1 MKKIFNIIIAGT
13 ALMSAVSCADMLN
26 TAPSD
31 QIASG
36 NMWTTPELAAKG
48 MNGLYETFFNRK
60 QNKGTQVRSENLDG
74 LNKYGI
80 EALGFCTDYYSNNYP
95 IYLLYNETKRAN
107 DWQINHEWQF
117 VYTIIHATNDAI
129 ANLGKAG
136 LDEATY
142 QRYICEAKFLRAWA
156 YYRANM
162 FWQGVPIY
170 LEPVSNEQCTKTQ
183 SSAAEVWNVVITDLT
198 DCINNQYMPD
208 NTLTENYGRP
218 SKGAA
223 YALRGM
229 AYMWMARGSQG
240 YEERWD
246 VDDPGL
252 VDPEQG
258 VEPLHPEYFDNAIAD
273 FEKVSECGYDLW
285 DDGTPE
291 SYINFFEAANE
302 KDNEMIFAIQ
312 YDEASGFCD
321 NIQQAVGASDT
332 YTGWDEVKP
341 SADFVDYY
349 QNSDGTPFS
358 WFEWAEDWNEAH
370 PDQQPID
377 WDELTPKQ
385 RAVFFFRDGL
395 KSNPAYED
403 EQHHLR
409 TQAIG
414 ICGQDIFDKYYLDE
428 GNEAR
433 IKTAYDNRDP
443 RLKQTIVTPYEP
455 VDCYTANY
463 NNDENM
469 IGKQMRW
476 PLYERGTDGGD
487 FWLEK
492 RASAFYCFRKYVR
505 FTKGELID
513 RARCYTDF
521 PLIRYTDVLL
531 QWAEALI
538 ERERF
543 AEAANKINDVRS
555 RAGMP
560 PISAGS
566 KEEMRKAVR
575 YERRVEFPVE
585 AINFFDENRWGTYRK
600 TKFKNQDIHGGQSW
614 WGDNTVEY
622 AWYWQN
628 NIWPWSIP
636 MAEHQRNPNLR
647 TSPGWIY

>member
-1 MKKIFNIIIAGT
+1 MKKIFNIIITGA
-13 ALMSAVSCADMLN
+13 ALVSAVSCADMLN
-26 TAPSD
+26 TSPSD
-31 QIASG
+31 QITSG

-60 QNKGTQVRSENLDG
+60 QSKGTQVRSENLDG

-80 EALGFCTDYYSNNYP
+80 EALGFCTDYYANNYP

-117 VYTIIHATNDAI
+117 VYTIIHAANDAI

-142 QRYICEAKFLRAWA
+142 QRYICEARFLRAWA

-183 SSAAEVWNVVITDLT
+183 STAAEVWQVVIDDLT
-198 DCINNQYMPD
+198 YCIDSQYMPD

-240 YEERWD
+240 YMDRGRQG
-246 VDDPGL
+246 DDPGT
-252 VDPEQG
+252 VDPATG
-258 VEPLHPEYFDNAIAD
+258 AEPQHPEYFSNAAND
-273 FEKVSECGYDLW
+273 FSKVSECGYDLW

-321 NIQQAVGASDT
+321 NIQQAVGARDT
-332 YTGWDEVKP
+332 YGGWDEVKP

-358 WFEWAEDWNEAH
+358 WSEWATEQE
-370 PDQQPID
+370 IEG
-377 WDELTPKQ
+377 WDNLTAKQ
-385 RAVFFFRDGL
+385 RAVFFCRDGL
-395 KSNPAYED
+395 ESNPDLAS
-403 EQHHLR
+403 QK

-414 ICGQDIFDKYYLDE
+414 VCGQDVFDRYYLDD
-428 GNEAR
+428 GNEDR
-433 IKTAYDNRDP
+433 IRTAYENRDP
-443 RLKQTIVTPYEP
+443 RLKQTILTPYEP
-455 VDCYTANY
+455 VDCYTPNY
-463 NNDENM
+463 NGDENM
-469 IGKQMRW
+469 IAKELRW
-476 PLYERGTDGGD
+476 PLYQQGTSYGD
-487 FWLEK
+487 FWMDK
-492 RASAFYCFRKYVR
+492 RTSGYYNFRKYVR

-513 RARCYTDF
+513 RQRCYTDF

-538 ERERF
+538 ELDQF
-543 AEAANKINDVRS
+543 TEAANKINDVRS

-560 PISAGS
+560 PVSAGS
-566 KEEMRKAVR
+566 KEQMREAVR

-585 AINFFDENRWGTYRK
+585 AINFFDENRWGTYRQ

-622 AWYWQN
+622 AWYWQDCV
-628 NIWPWSIP
+628 WPWSIP
-636 MAEHQRNPNLR
+636 MAEHQRNPAMQ

>member
-1 MKKIFNIIIAGT
+1 MKRIFNIIITGV
-13 ALMSAVSCADMLN
+13 ALLSTVSCADMLN
-26 TAPSD
+26 TAPAD

-36 NMWTTPELAAKG
+36 NMWTSPELAAKG

-80 EALGFCTDYYSNNYP
+80 EGLGFCTDYYANNYP

-117 VYTIIHATNDAI
+117 VYTIIHAANDAI
-129 ANLGKAG
+129 ANLWKAG

-170 LEPVSNEQCTKTQ
+170 LEPVSNEQCTRVQ
-183 SSAAEVWNVVITDLT
+183 SSAEDVWNVVITDLN

-240 YEERWD
+240 YMARWSD
-246 VDDPGL
+246 IDDPGII
-252 VDPEQG
+252 DPSVG

-273 FEKVSECGYDLW
+273 FSKVSECGYDLW
-285 DDGTPE
+285 NDGTPE
-291 SYINFFEAANE
+291 SYINFFTAENE

-312 YDEASGFCD
+312 YDEASGFAD
-321 NIQQAVGASDT
+321 NIQQAVGSRDT
-332 YTGWDEVKP
+332 YGGWSEVKP

-358 WFEWAEDWNEAH
+358 WSKWAEE
-370 PDQQPID
+370 QGIEG
-377 WDELTPKQ
+377 WDGLTDKQ
-385 RAVFFFRDGL
+385 RAVFFCRDGL
-395 KSNPAYED
+395 NSNSALAS
-403 EQHHLR
+403 QR

-414 ICGQDIFDKYYLDE
+414 VCGQDIFDRYYLDD
-428 GNEAR
+428 GNEDR
-433 IKTAYDNRDP
+433 IRTAYDNRDP

-455 VDCYTANY
+455 VDCYTPNY
-463 NNDENM
+463 ANDENM
-469 IGKQMRW
+469 IGKELRW
-476 PLYERGTDGGD
+476 PLYQQGTSYGD
-487 FWLEK
+487 FWLDK
-492 RASAFYCFRKYVR
+492 RTSAYYNYRKYVR
-505 FTKGELID
+505 FLKGELID
-513 RARCYTDF
+513 RQRCHTDF
-521 PLIRYTDVLL
+521 PLIRYTDVQL

-538 ERERF
+538 ERDQF
-543 AEAANKINDVRS
+543 QEAVNKINDVRR

-560 PISAGS
+560 DIQAGS
-566 KEEMRKAVR
+566 KEQMREAVR

-585 AINFFDENRWGTYRK
+585 AVNFFDENRWGTYRQ
-600 TKFKNQDIHGGQSW
+600 TKFQDQDIHGGQNW

-622 AWYWQN
+622 AWYWQDN
-628 NIWPWSIP
+628 LWPWSIP
-636 MAEHQRNPNLR
+636 MAEHQRNPALR
-647 TSPGWIY
+647 TSPDWIY

>member
-1 MKKIFNIIIAGT
+1 MKRIFNIIITGV
-13 ALMSAVSCADMLN
+13 ALLSTVSCADMLN
-26 TAPSD
+26 TAPAD

-36 NMWTTPELAAKG
+36 NMWTSPELAAKG

-60 QNKGTQVRSENLDG
+60 QNNGTQVRSENLDG

-80 EALGFCTDYYSNNYP
+80 EGLGFCTDYYANNYP

-170 LEPVSNEQCTKTQ
+170 LEPVSNEQCTRSQ
-183 SSAAEVWNVVITDLT
+183 SSAEDVWNVVITDLT

-240 YEERWD
+240 YTARWSD
-246 VDDPGL
+246 IDDPGII
-252 VDPEQG
+252 DPSVG

-273 FEKVSECGYDLW
+273 FSKVSECGYDLW
-285 DDGTPE
+285 DDGTSE
-291 SYINFFEAANE
+291 SYINFFTAANE
-302 KDNEMIFAIQ
+302 KDNEMIFSIQ
-312 YDEASGFCD
+312 YDEAAGFAD
-321 NIQQAVGASDT
+321 NIQQAVGSRDT
-332 YTGWDEVKP
+332 YGGWSEVKP

-349 QNSDGTPFS
+349 QNIDGTPFS
-358 WFEWAEDWNEAH
+358 WSEWAEE
-370 PDQQPID
+370 QGIEG
-377 WDELTPKQ
+377 WDGLTEKQ
-385 RAVFFFRDGL
+385 RAVFFCRDGL
-395 KSNPAYED
+395 NSNSSLAS
-403 EQHHLR
+403 QK

-414 ICGQDIFDKYYLDE
+414 VCGQDIFDRYYLDE
-428 GNEAR
+428 GNEDR
-433 IKTAYDNRDP
+433 IRTAYDNRDP

-455 VDCYTANY
+455 VDCYTQNY

-469 IGKQMRW
+469 IGKELRW
-476 PLYERGTDGGD
+476 PLYQQGTNYGD
-487 FWLEK
+487 FWLDK
-492 RASAFYCFRKYVR
+492 RTSAYYNYRKYVR
-505 FTKGELID
+505 FLKGELID
-513 RARCYTDF
+513 RQRCYTDF
-521 PLIRYTDVLL
+521 PLIRYTDVQL

-538 ERERF
+538 ERDQF
-543 AEAANKINDVRS
+543 PEAANKINDVRR

-560 PISAGS
+560 DIQAGS
-566 KEEMRKAVR
+566 KEQMREAVR

-585 AINFFDENRWGTYRK
+585 AVNFFDENRWGTYRQ
-600 TKFKNQDIHGGQSW
+600 TKFQNQDIHGGQNW

-622 AWYWQN
+622 AWYWQDN
-628 NIWPWSIP
+628 LWPWSIP
-636 MAEHQRNPNLR
+636 MAEHQRNPALR

>member
-1 MKKIFNIIIAGT
+1 MKRIFNIIITGV
-13 ALMSAVSCADMLN
+13 ALLSTVSCADMLN
-26 TAPSD
+26 TAPAD

-36 NMWTTPELAAKG
+36 NMWTSPELAAKG

-60 QNKGTQVRSENLDG
+60 QNNGTQVRSENLDG

-80 EALGFCTDYYSNNYP
+80 EGLGFCTDYYANNYP

-170 LEPVSNEQCTKTQ
+170 LEPVSNAQCTRVQ
-183 SSAAEVWNVVITDLT
+183 SSAEDVWNVVITDLN

-240 YEERWD
+240 YMARWSD
-246 VDDPGL
+246 IDDPGII
-252 VDPEQG
+252 DPSVG

-273 FEKVSECGYDLW
+273 FAKVSECGYDLW
-285 DDGTPE
+285 DDGTSE
-291 SYINFFEAANE
+291 SYINFFTAANE
-302 KDNEMIFAIQ
+302 KDNEMIFSIQ
-312 YDEASGFCD
+312 YDEAAGFAD
-321 NIQQAVGASDT
+321 NIQQAVGSRDT
-332 YTGWDEVKP
+332 YGGWSEVKP

-349 QNSDGTPFS
+349 QNIDGTPFS
-358 WFEWAEDWNEAH
+358 WSEWAEE
-370 PDQQPID
+370 QGIEG
-377 WDELTPKQ
+377 WDGLTEKQ
-385 RAVFFFRDGL
+385 RAVFFCRDGL
-395 KSNPAYED
+395 NSNSSLAS
-403 EQHHLR
+403 QK

-414 ICGQDIFDKYYLDE
+414 VCGQDIFDRYYLDE
-428 GNEAR
+428 GNEDR
-433 IKTAYDNRDP
+433 IRTAYDNRDP

-455 VDCYTANY
+455 VDCYTQNY

-469 IGKQMRW
+469 IGKELRW
-476 PLYERGTDGGD
+476 PLYQQGTNYGD
-487 FWLEK
+487 FWLDK
-492 RASAFYCFRKYVR
+492 RTSAYYNYRKYVR
-505 FTKGELID
+505 FLKGELID
-513 RARCYTDF
+513 RQRCYTDF
-521 PLIRYTDVLL
+521 PLIRYTDVQL

-538 ERERF
+538 ERDQF
-543 AEAANKINDVRS
+543 QEAANKINDVRR

-560 PISAGS
+560 DIQVGS
-566 KEEMRKAVR
+566 KEQMREAVR

-585 AINFFDENRWGTYRK
+585 AVNFFDENRWGTYRQ
-600 TKFKNQDIHGGQSW
+600 TKFQNQDIHGGQNW

-622 AWYWQN
+622 AWYWQDN
-628 NIWPWSIP
+628 LWPWSIP
-636 MAEHQRNPNLR
+636 MAEHQRNPEMR

>member
-1 MKKIFNIIIAGT
+1 MKRIFNIIITGV
-13 ALMSAVSCADMLN
+13 ALLSTVSCADMLN
-26 TAPSD
+26 TAPAD

-36 NMWTTPELAAKG
+36 NMWTSPELAAKG

-80 EALGFCTDYYSNNYP
+80 EGLGFCTDYYANNYP

-117 VYTIIHATNDAI
+117 VYTIIHAANDAI

-170 LEPVSNEQCTKTQ
+170 LEPVSNAQCTRVQ
-183 SSAAEVWNVVITDLT
+183 SSAEDVWNVVITDLN

-240 YEERWD
+240 YMARWSD
-246 VDDPGL
+246 IDDPGII
-252 VDPEQG
+252 DPSVG

-273 FEKVSECGYDLW
+273 FSKVSECGYDLW
-285 DDGTPE
+285 DDGTSE
-291 SYINFFEAANE
+291 SYINFFTAANE
-302 KDNEMIFAIQ
+302 KDNEMIFSIQ
-312 YDEASGFCD
+312 YDEAAGFAD
-321 NIQQAVGASDT
+321 NIQQAVGSRDT
-332 YTGWDEVKP
+332 YGGWSEVKP

-349 QNSDGTPFS
+349 QNIDGTPFS
-358 WFEWAEDWNEAH
+358 WSEWAEE
-370 PDQQPID
+370 QGIEG
-377 WDELTPKQ
+377 WDGLTEKQ
-385 RAVFFFRDGL
+385 RAVFFCRDGL
-395 KSNPAYED
+395 NSNSSLAS
-403 EQHHLR
+403 QK

-414 ICGQDIFDKYYLDE
+414 VCGQDIFDRYYLDE
-428 GNEAR
+428 GNEDR
-433 IKTAYDNRDP
+433 IRTAYDNRDP

-455 VDCYTANY
+455 VDCYTPNY
-463 NNDENM
+463 ANDENM
-469 IGKQMRW
+469 IGKELRW
-476 PLYERGTDGGD
+476 PLYQQGTNYGD
-487 FWLEK
+487 FWLDK
-492 RASAFYCFRKYVR
+492 RTSAYYNYRKYVR
-505 FTKGELID
+505 FLKGELID
-513 RARCYTDF
+513 RQRCYTDF
-521 PLIRYTDVLL
+521 PLIRYTDVQL

-538 ERERF
+538 ERDQF
-543 AEAANKINDVRS
+543 QEAANKINDVRR

-560 PISAGS
+560 DIQVGS
-566 KEEMRKAVR
+566 KEQMREAVR

-585 AINFFDENRWGTYRK
+585 AVNFFDENRWGTYRQ
-600 TKFKNQDIHGGQSW
+600 TKFQNQDIHGGQNW

-622 AWYWQN
+622 AWYWQDN
-628 NIWPWSIP
+628 LWPWSIP
-636 MAEHQRNPNLR
+636 MAEHQRNPEMR

>member
-1 MKKIFNIIIAGT
+1 MKRIFNIIITGV
-13 ALMSAVSCADMLN
+13 ALLSTVSCADMLN
-26 TAPSD
+26 TAPAD

-36 NMWTTPELAAKG
+36 NMWTSPELAAKG

-80 EALGFCTDYYSNNYP
+80 EGLGFCTDYYANNYP

-117 VYTIIHATNDAI
+117 VYTIIHAANDAI

-170 LEPVSNEQCTKTQ
+170 LEPVSNAQCTRVQ
-183 SSAAEVWNVVITDLT
+183 SSAEDVWNVVITDLN

-240 YEERWD
+240 YMARWSD
-246 VDDPGL
+246 IDDPGII
-252 VDPEQG
+252 DPSVG

-273 FEKVSECGYDLW
+273 FSKVSECGYDLW
-285 DDGTPE
+285 NDGTPE
-291 SYINFFEAANE
+291 SYINFFTAENE

-312 YDEASGFCD
+312 YDEASGFAD
-321 NIQQAVGASDT
+321 NIQQAVGSRDT
-332 YTGWDEVKP
+332 YGGWSEVKP

-358 WFEWAEDWNEAH
+358 WSEWAEE
-370 PDQQPID
+370 QGIEG
-377 WDELTPKQ
+377 WDGLTDKQ
-385 RAVFFFRDGL
+385 RAVFFCRDGL
-395 KSNPAYED
+395 NSNSALAS
-403 EQHHLR
+403 QR

-414 ICGQDIFDKYYLDE
+414 VCGQDIFDRYYLDD
-428 GNEAR
+428 GNEDR
-433 IKTAYDNRDP
+433 IRTAYDNRDH

-455 VDCYTANY
+455 VDCYTPNY
-463 NNDENM
+463 ANDENM
-469 IGKQMRW
+469 IGKELRW
-476 PLYERGTDGGD
+476 PLYQQGTSYGD
-487 FWLEK
+487 FWLDK
-492 RASAFYCFRKYVR
+492 RTSAYYNYRKYVR
-505 FTKGELID
+505 FLKGELID
-513 RARCYTDF
+513 RQRCHTDF
-521 PLIRYTDVLL
+521 PLIRYTDVQL

-538 ERERF
+538 ERDQF
-543 AEAANKINDVRS
+543 QEAVNKINDVRR

-560 PISAGS
+560 DIQAGS
-566 KEEMRKAVR
+566 KEQMREAVR

-585 AINFFDENRWGTYRK
+585 AVNFFDENRWGTYRQ
-600 TKFKNQDIHGGQSW
+600 TKFQNQDIHGGQNW

-622 AWYWQN
+622 AWYWQDN
-628 NIWPWSIP
+628 LWPWSIP
-636 MAEHQRNPNLR
+636 MAEHQRNPALR

>member
-1 MKKIFNIIIAGT
+1 MKRIFDIIISGAV
-13 ALMSAVSCADMLN
+13 LLSAVSCADMLN

-31 QIASG
+31 QISSG
-36 NMWTTPELAAKG
+36 NMWSSPELAAKG

-80 EALGFCTDYYSNNYP
+80 EGLGFCTDYYANNYP

-170 LEPVSNEQCTKTQ
+170 LEPVSNEQCTRSQ
-183 SSAAEVWNVVITDLT
+183 SSAEDVWNVVITDLT

-240 YEERWD
+240 YTARWSD
-246 VDDPGL
+246 IDDPGII
-252 VDPEQG
+252 DPSVG

-273 FEKVSECGYDLW
+273 FAKVSECGYDLW
-285 DDGTPE
+285 DDGTSE
-291 SYINFFEAANE
+291 SYINFFTAANE
-302 KDNEMIFAIQ
+302 KDNEMIFSIQ
-312 YDEASGFCD
+312 YDEAAGFAD
-321 NIQQAVGASDT
+321 NIQQAVGSRDT
-332 YTGWDEVKP
+332 YGGWSEVKP

-349 QNSDGTPFS
+349 QNIDGTPFS
-358 WFEWAEDWNEAH
+358 WSEWAEE
-370 PDQQPID
+370 QGIEG
-377 WDELTPKQ
+377 WDGLTEKQ
-385 RAVFFFRDGL
+385 RAVFFCRDGL
-395 KSNPAYED
+395 NSNSSLAS
-403 EQHHLR
+403 QK

-414 ICGQDIFDKYYLDE
+414 VCGQDIFDRYYLDE
-428 GNEAR
+428 GNEDR
-433 IKTAYDNRDP
+433 IRTAYDNRDP

-455 VDCYTANY
+455 VDCYTQNY

-469 IGKQMRW
+469 IGKELRW
-476 PLYERGTDGGD
+476 PLYQQGTNYGD
-487 FWLEK
+487 FWLDK
-492 RASAFYCFRKYVR
+492 RTSAYYNYRKYVR
-505 FTKGELID
+505 FLKGELID
-513 RARCYTDF
+513 RQRCYTDF
-521 PLIRYTDVLL
+521 PLIRYTDVQL

-538 ERERF
+538 ERDQF
-543 AEAANKINDVRS
+543 QEAANKINDVRR

-560 PISAGS
+560 DIQAGS
-566 KEEMRKAVR
+566 KEQMREAVR

-585 AINFFDENRWGTYRK
+585 AVNFFDENRWGTYRQ
-600 TKFKNQDIHGGQSW
+600 TKFQNQDIHGGQNW

-622 AWYWQN
+622 AWYWQDN
-628 NIWPWSIP
+628 LWPWSIP
-636 MAEHQRNPNLR
+636 MAEHQRNPALR

>member
-1 MKKIFNIIIAGT
+1 MKRIFDIIISGV
-13 ALMSAVSCADMLN
+13 ALLSTVSCADMLN
-26 TAPSD
+26 TAPAD

-36 NMWTTPELAAKG
+36 NMWTSPELAAKG

-60 QNKGTQVRSENLDG
+60 QNNGTQVRSENLDG

-80 EALGFCTDYYSNNYP
+80 EGLGFCTDYYANNYP

-170 LEPVSNEQCTKTQ
+170 LEPVSNEQCTRSQ
-183 SSAAEVWNVVITDLT
+183 SSAEDVWNVVITDLT

-240 YEERWD
+240 YMARWSD
-246 VDDPGL
+246 IDDPGII
-252 VDPEQG
+252 DPSVG

-273 FEKVSECGYDLW
+273 FAKVSECGYDLW
-285 DDGTPE
+285 DDGTSE
-291 SYINFFEAANE
+291 SYINFFTAANE
-302 KDNEMIFAIQ
+302 KDNEMIFSIQ
-312 YDEASGFCD
+312 YDEAAGFAD
-321 NIQQAVGASDT
+321 NIQQAVGSRDT
-332 YTGWDEVKP
+332 YGGWSEVKP

-349 QNSDGTPFS
+349 QNIDGTPFS
-358 WFEWAEDWNEAH
+358 WSEWAEE
-370 PDQQPID
+370 QGIEG
-377 WDELTPKQ
+377 WDGLTEKQ
-385 RAVFFFRDGL
+385 RAVFFCRDGL
-395 KSNPAYED
+395 NSNSSLAS
-403 EQHHLR
+403 QK

-414 ICGQDIFDKYYLDE
+414 VCGQDIFDRYYLDE
-428 GNEAR
+428 GNEDR
-433 IKTAYDNRDP
+433 IRTAYDNRDP

-455 VDCYTANY
+455 VDCYTQNY

-469 IGKQMRW
+469 IGKELRW
-476 PLYERGTDGGD
+476 PLYQQGTNYGD
-487 FWLEK
+487 FWLDK
-492 RASAFYCFRKYVR
+492 RTSAYYNYRKYVR
-505 FTKGELID
+505 FLKGELID
-513 RARCYTDF
+513 RQRCYTDF
-521 PLIRYTDVLL
+521 PLIRYTDVQL

-538 ERERF
+538 ERDQF
-543 AEAANKINDVRS
+543 QEAANKINDVRR

-560 PISAGS
+560 DIQAGS
-566 KEEMRKAVR
+566 KEQMREAVR

-585 AINFFDENRWGTYRK
+585 AVNFFDENRWGTYRQ
-600 TKFKNQDIHGGQSW
+600 TKFQNQDIHGGQNW

-622 AWYWQN
+622 AWYWQDN
-628 NIWPWSIP
+628 LWPWSIP
-636 MAEHQRNPNLR
+636 MAEHQRNPALR
-647 TSPGWIY
+647 TSPDWIY

>member
-1 MKKIFNIIIAGT
+1 MKRIFNIIITGV
-13 ALMSAVSCADMLN
+13 ALLSTVSCADMLN

-31 QIASG
+31 QISSG
-36 NMWTTPELAAKG
+36 NMWSSPELAAKG

-80 EALGFCTDYYSNNYP
+80 EGLGFCTDYYANNYP

-170 LEPVSNEQCTKTQ
+170 LEPVSNEQCTRSQ
-183 SSAAEVWNVVITDLT
+183 SSAEDVWNVVITDLT

-240 YEERWD
+240 YMARWSD
-246 VDDPGL
+246 IDDPGII
-252 VDPEQG
+252 DPSVG

-273 FEKVSECGYDLW
+273 FSKVSECGYDLW
-285 DDGTPE
+285 DDGTSE
-291 SYINFFEAANE
+291 SYINFFTAANE
-302 KDNEMIFAIQ
+302 KDNEMIFSIQ
-312 YDEASGFCD
+312 YDEAAGFAD
-321 NIQQAVGASDT
+321 NIQQAVGSRDT
-332 YTGWDEVKP
+332 YGGWSEVKP

-358 WFEWAEDWNEAH
+358 WSEWAEE
-370 PDQQPID
+370 QGIEG
-377 WDELTPKQ
+377 WDGLTEKQ
-385 RAVFFFRDGL
+385 RAVFFCRDGL
-395 KSNPAYED
+395 NSNSSLAS
-403 EQHHLR
+403 QK

-414 ICGQDIFDKYYLDE
+414 VCGQDIFDRYYLDE
-428 GNEAR
+428 GNEDR
-433 IKTAYDNRDP
+433 IRTAYDNRDP

-455 VDCYTANY
+455 VDCYTQNY

-469 IGKQMRW
+469 IGKELRW
-476 PLYERGTDGGD
+476 PLYQQGTNYGD
-487 FWLEK
+487 FWLDK
-492 RASAFYCFRKYVR
+492 RTSAYYNYRKYVR
-505 FTKGELID
+505 FLKGELID
-513 RARCYTDF
+513 RQRCHTDF
-521 PLIRYTDVLL
+521 PLIRYTDVQL

-538 ERERF
+538 ERDQF
-543 AEAANKINDVRS
+543 QEAANKINDVRR

-560 PISAGS
+560 DIQAGS
-566 KEEMRKAVR
+566 KEQMREAVR
-575 YERRVEFPVE
+575 YEKRVEFPVE
-585 AINFFDENRWGTYRK
+585 AVNFFDENRWGTYRQ
-600 TKFKNQDIHGGQSW
+600 TKFQNQDIHGGQNW

-622 AWYWQN
+622 AWYWQDN
-628 NIWPWSIP
+628 LWPWSIP
-636 MAEHQRNPNLR
+636 MAEHQRNPALR